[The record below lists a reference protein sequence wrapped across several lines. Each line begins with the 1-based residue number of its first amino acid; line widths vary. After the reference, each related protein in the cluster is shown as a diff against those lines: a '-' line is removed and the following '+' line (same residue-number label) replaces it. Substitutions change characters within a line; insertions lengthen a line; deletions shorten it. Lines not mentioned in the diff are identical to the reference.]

1 MKTQTLIDRLAKGA
15 GPAPRVPVLRRMAL
29 VMALGLLVS
38 AALALMRMN
47 PVPAALYAT
56 PAPWMK
62 LIYAAS
68 LALTAGW
75 MTARLARPVART
87 KWPRQSVLAVFS
99 AMLTLG
105 ALTWMTRAP
114 DQRMAALFGDTWF
127 SCPGSVMVLSL
138 PALAGAFWA
147 LRGLAPTQLRAAG
160 FNAGLMAGALGAM
173 GYSLVCPED
182 SATFVA
188 VWYSLGIL
196 LTGLLGAFLGPRLL
210 RW

>member
-1 MKTQTLIDRLAKGA
+1 MKTQSLIDMLAQGA
-15 GPAPRVPVLRRMAL
+15 GPAPRAPLLLRMAPV
-29 VMALGLLVS
+29 VMLGWLVS
-38 AALALMRMN
+38 AVFALMSMGSI
-47 PVPAALYAT
+47 PAAMYAT

-62 LIYAAS
+62 LIYGAS
-68 LALTAGW
+68 LALAAGW
-75 MTARLARPVART
+75 MTARLSRPVART
-87 KWPRQSVLAVFS
+87 QWPMRSVLAVF
-99 AMLTLG
+99 ATMVALG
-105 ALTWMTRAP
+105 ALTVVTSAP
-114 DQRMAALFGDTWF
+114 DQRMAALLGETWLT
-127 SCPGSVMVLSL
+127 CPQNVLVLSL

-160 FNAGLMAGALGAM
+160 FNAGLMAGALGSM

-196 LTGLLGAFLGPRLL
+196 LTGLLGALLGPRLL